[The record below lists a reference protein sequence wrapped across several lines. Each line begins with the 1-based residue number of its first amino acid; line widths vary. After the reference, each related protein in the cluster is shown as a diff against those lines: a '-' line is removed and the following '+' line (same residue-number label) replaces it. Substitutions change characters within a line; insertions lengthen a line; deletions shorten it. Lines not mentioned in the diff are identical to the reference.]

1 MHIRILGARIVA
13 FATLS
18 GHLGSEQARVIHSHF
33 VENGVRVTAGDQSL
47 HSVIDANGDAVN
59 RAAAAGDVLAVAL
72 QGARKDQ
79 DHGEVHDLDWA
90 KGYNTTRS
98 IQLHSNK
105 EVIAGCH
112 EHSHNSPV
120 IQNYL
125 NQGVLNFTC
134 STKTFKHENA
144 IPQSAPVV
152 EYMTAAQIGLRLI
165 GQQKY
170 IQDMSANTMT
180 SSQGD
185 QRMREIRDKSMEFAS
200 FMGLGGLRKRTAD
213 VSFAREAVKIEA
225 KSAKKTQRQLKID
238 LKQRAIDEDAC
249 ATMAIGA

>member
-1 MHIRILGARIVA
+1 MGARISAITGLCGNLKGVRA
-13 FATLS
+13 KA
-18 GHLGSEQARVIHSHF
+18 IHDHF
-33 VENGVRVTAGDQSL
+33 IDAGVRVTAGDQSL

-59 RAAAAGDVLAVAL
+59 RAAADGDVLAVAL
-72 QGARKDQ
+72 QGTRHA

-200 FMGLGGLRKRTAD
+200 FMGLDRLRKRTAN

-225 KSAKKTQRQLKID
+225 KSAKTTQRQLKIE